1 MSVRKV
7 DFWFWKQMNVSVGT
21 TSADFGIPLMIHA
34 PSQGGGVCV
43 GDTFC
48 EAKIGRDYVNREKER
63 KRGRILGSKK
73 QKSRGKNVFAV
84 SVFIHC
90 KA

>member
-1 MSVRKV
+1 MSVQKV

-48 EAKIGRDYVNREKER
+48 EAKNQGGIT
-63 KRGRILGSKK
+63 
-73 QKSRGKNVFAV
+73 
-84 SVFIHC
+84 
-90 KA
+90 

>member
-1 MSVRKV
+1 
-7 DFWFWKQMNVSVGT
+7 MNVSVGT

-48 EAKIGRDYVNREKER
+48 EAKIGRDYVK
-63 KRGRILGSKK
+63 KRGSGEGFLGVKNKS
-73 QKSRGKNVFAV
+73 SRGKNVFAV

>member
-43 GDTFC
+43 GNIFC
-48 EAKIGRDYVNREKER
+48 ETKIGRGYVKQ
-63 KRGRILGSKK
+63 RGNGEGFFRSRK
-73 QKSRGKNVFAV
+73 QK
-84 SVFIHC
+84 
-90 KA
+90 

>member
-1 MSVRKV
+1 
-7 DFWFWKQMNVSVGT
+7 MNVSVGT

-48 EAKIGRDYVNREKER
+48 EAKIGKDWQVTKREKER
-63 KRGRILGSKK
+63 KWGRVFRRKK
-73 QKSRGKNVFAV
+73 NKK
-84 SVFIHC
+84 
-90 KA
+90 